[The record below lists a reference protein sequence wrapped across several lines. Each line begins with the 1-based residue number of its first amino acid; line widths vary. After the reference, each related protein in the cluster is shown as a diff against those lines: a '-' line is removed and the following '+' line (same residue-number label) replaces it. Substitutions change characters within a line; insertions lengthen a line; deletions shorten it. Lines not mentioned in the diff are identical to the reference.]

1 MIHGRSL
8 AIDWP
13 CQEWKFPKRLTA
25 GTSLT
30 GSSETPAA
38 VFVQLEKLCL
48 NNARRNEEDELL
60 IRGAHAAPFEQIAE
74 GWNVAQQRHLRD
86 VD

>member
-1 MIHGRSL
+1 MLRSL
-8 AIDWP
+8 ATDRH
-13 CQEWKFPKRLTA
+13 CEEWKLPKRLTA

-38 VFVQLEKLCL
+38 VFVQLDMLCL
-48 NNARRNEEDELL
+48 NNARRDEEDEFLV
-60 IRGAHAAPFEQIAE
+60 RGAHAAPFKQVAE
-74 GWNVAQQRHLRD
+74 GRDIAQQRHLRY